1 MDNSE
6 SLQKA
11 LNLSIE
17 RSARMVMN
25 YEVEIANL
33 NIQILQANARIE
45 ELVKKVNEASKNAP
59 KTATPKE

>member
-1 MDNSE
+1 MDNSDA
-6 SLQKA
+6 LQKA

-45 ELVKKVNEASKNAP
+45 ELVLKVNEAAKNAP